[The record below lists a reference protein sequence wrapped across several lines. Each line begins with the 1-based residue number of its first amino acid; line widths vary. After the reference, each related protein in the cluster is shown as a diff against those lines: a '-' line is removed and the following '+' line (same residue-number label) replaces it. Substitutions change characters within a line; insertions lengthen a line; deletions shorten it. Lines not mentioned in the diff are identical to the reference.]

1 MINVETIDNNTFKV
15 SVTKNAST
23 VHIVLLN
30 DRFHL
35 DVSNNKLTKTEL
47 ITKSFEFLLERES
60 NQSILKKF
68 NLEVISQYFPEYFDE
83 IKKQEKNV
91 EIVSMGS
98 SLKICLVAEG
108 SADVYPR
115 FAPTMEWDTAAGQ
128 AICQAVG
135 VNVIDNKTKLP
146 LRYNKENLLNP
157 YFLVQGKEKNFS

>member
-47 ITKSFEFLLERES
+47 ITKSFEFLLKRES

-68 NLEVISQYFPEYFDE
+68 NLEVISQYFPEYIDE
-83 IKKQEKNV
+83 IKKL
-91 EIVSMGS
+91 I
-98 SLKICLVAEG
+98 L
-108 SADVYPR
+108 
-115 FAPTMEWDTAAGQ
+115 
-128 AICQAVG
+128 
-135 VNVIDNKTKLP
+135 
-146 LRYNKENLLNP
+146 
-157 YFLVQGKEKNFS
+157 

>member
-47 ITKSFEFLLERES
+47 ITKSFEFLLKRES

-83 IKKQEKNV
+83 IKKTYSIIQ
-91 EIVSMGS
+91 S
-98 SLKICLVAEG
+98 SNII
-108 SADVYPR
+108 
-115 FAPTMEWDTAAGQ
+115 T
-128 AICQAVG
+128 
-135 VNVIDNKTKLP
+135 
-146 LRYNKENLLNP
+146 
-157 YFLVQGKEKNFS
+157 